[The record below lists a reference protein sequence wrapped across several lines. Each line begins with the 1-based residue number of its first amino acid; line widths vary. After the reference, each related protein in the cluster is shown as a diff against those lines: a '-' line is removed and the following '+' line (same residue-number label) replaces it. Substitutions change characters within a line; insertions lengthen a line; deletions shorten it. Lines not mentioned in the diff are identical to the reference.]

1 MNKTRLIDLSYD
13 DIATLMS
20 EARTGQNSD
29 LLHDD
34 GEMVVL
40 IDGTE
45 PATEATRFRRA
56 IKYSQSFYKS
66 KSFAARK
73 EGREEVATHS
83 FPVETM
89 KQQRT
94 ASK

>member
-1 MNKTRLIDLSYD
+1 MSNDG
-13 DIATLMS
+13 IAALMS
-20 EARTGQNSD
+20 GDRTDEKFD

-45 PATEATRFRRA
+45 PATEANRFRRA

-73 EGREEVATHS
+73 EGREEVGAGHYPQLPS
-83 FPVETM
+83 
-89 KQQRT
+89 
-94 ASK
+94 